1 MQRIEQGRGKG
12 KEHPGSDRLFRQVAL
27 PVSYALRPFTTVFGR
42 GTGGTTALE
51 PPGSSEWCVVH
62 RSGRERK
69 GEERIERARARGR
82 PKPSTMST
90 ASLQTLP
97 SVHVPPLQR
106 VVYPWSYLLK
116 AEGGLILGR
125 VSRLDAFSA
134 SPVRTSATRRCPW
147 QDNRHTGGA
156 SIPVLSY

>member
-1 MQRIEQGRGKG
+1 MTDCSGR
-12 KEHPGSDRLFRQVAL
+12 L
-27 PVSYALRPFTTVFGR
+27 PCQYRMRCGLSRP
-42 GTGGTTALE
+42 
-51 PPGSSEWCVVH
+51 C
-62 RSGRERK
+62 SGRERV
-69 GEERIERARARGR
+69 GRPRFNHQDAHEVHRQIVSMEREIERARAWGHL
-82 PKPSTMST
+82 KPSTMST

-106 VVYPWSYLLK
+106 VVYPWSYLLV
-116 AEGGLILGR
+116 AVGGLILGR